1 MQKSKKAT
9 LMEKTIELL
18 KETSIPVEKITKDT
32 NLSFYW
38 VTRFRRG
45 EFKDPGVNK
54 VECLY
59 DYLNSKKLAL

>member
-1 MQKSKKAT
+1 MIRNKKVT
-9 LMEKTIELL
+9 LMERTISLL
-18 KETSIPVEKITKDT
+18 KETNIPVEKITKDT
-32 NLSFYW
+32 KLSFYW

-59 DYLNSKKLAL
+59 DYLSTKKPS